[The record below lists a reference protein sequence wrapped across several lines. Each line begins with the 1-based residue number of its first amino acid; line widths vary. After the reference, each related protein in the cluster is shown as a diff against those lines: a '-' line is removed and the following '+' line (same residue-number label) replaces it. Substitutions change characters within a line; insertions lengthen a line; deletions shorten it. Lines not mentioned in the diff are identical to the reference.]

1 MEEERPIH
9 RGHIILG
16 SVLSLIIGLVIGY
29 CTPRAERGSAP
40 LTVSMPP
47 STATPW
53 PTPTAAPIRVYITG
67 AVRHRAV
74 YVLPRGSIVED
85 ALEAAGGPLSEADLT
100 RINLALELQDQQH
113 VHVPLEGEVS
123 PPPAVSGGVAA
134 DETRA
139 RGVVNI
145 NTASAKELET
155 LPGVGAVTARR
166 IIDYR
171 EAHGP
176 FETIEDI
183 QNVPGIGEK
192 TFEGLRDTIG
202 VGP

>member
-1 MEEERPIH
+1 MEEERAIH
-9 RGHIILG
+9 RGYIILC

-47 STATPW
+47 STATPL
-53 PTPTAAPIRVYITG
+53 PTPTAAPIRVYVTG
-67 AVRHRAV
+67 AVQQRAV

-85 ALEAAGGPLSEADLT
+85 ALEAAGGALDDADLT

-123 PPPAVSGGVAA
+123 PPPAISGGVSAG
-134 DETRA
+134 ERVTG
-139 RGVVNI
+139 GVVNI

-155 LPGVGAVTARR
+155 LPGVGEVTARR

-192 TFEGLRDTIG
+192 TFEGIKEMITAS
-202 VGP
+202 P